1 MAVMVASVP
10 ELTIRTISIDGT
22 ISQTNSAKS
31 ISEGVGAPKLKP
43 FSAAFNTASKIAGW
57 LWPKIIGPQEP
68 T

>member
-57 LWPKIIGPQEP
+57 L
-68 T
+68 